1 MAEDRLLKLKD
12 FIGRVGVVS
21 STWRKWSQEGR
32 APQSQKKG
40 RCRFWR
46 ESDIKLL
53 LRGSGSQPNEKIRP
67 SLHHLAALGNVLRPV
82 VRCTNLILFN
92 MRKLALDDIR
102 APAHFIQKA

>member
-1 MAEDRLLKLKD
+1 MTEDRLLKLKD

-46 ESDIKLL
+46 ESDINAYIAGKWKPTQ
-53 LRGSGSQPNEKIRP
+53 RENQTK
-67 SLHHLAALGNVLRPV
+67 
-82 VRCTNLILFN
+82 
-92 MRKLALDDIR
+92 
-102 APAHFIQKA
+102 PASFGGAR